1 MGMTRY
7 PRGVLC
13 ERARSWAAL
22 APDGELSELERKLL
36 DSHLT
41 RCGACS
47 HFAVQVAALADELQA
62 ASLQPLPRPVAL
74 PVWHRR
80 RAFASMRAV
89 GAAAAVAVM
98 ALGIASRSPL
108 SNGDRESIQLPRV
121 VDFSGGD
128 QAEIRTL
135 RNQRSEALA
144 VARATKN
151 RPAPAPGQPPG
162 LSQSFGRLRA
172 HFAALRVALPTVRF
186 LSRETRVRH
195 G

>member
-1 MGMTRY
+1 MGMTRF

-36 DSHLT
+36 DSHLV
-41 RCGACS
+41 RCGPCGE
-47 HFAVQVAALADELQA
+47 FALEVAALAAELRE

-80 RAFASMRAV
+80 RAWAGVRTV

-98 ALGIASRSPL
+98 ALGLASHAPL
-108 SNGDRESIQLPRV
+108 STGDRESVNLPRV

-128 QAEIRTL
+128 QAEISRLTS
-135 RNQRSEALA
+135 QRREAIA
-144 VARATKN
+144 VAKAVKN
-151 RPAPAPGQPPG
+151 RPARRLENQPA
-162 LSQSFGRLRA
+162 
-172 HFAALRVALPTVRF
+172 
-186 LSRETRVRH
+186 
-195 G
+195 

>member
-1 MGMTRY
+1 MGMTRF

-36 DSHLT
+36 DAHVA
-41 RCGACS
+41 RCSACS
-47 HFAVQVAALADELQA
+47 SFAVEVAILAAELRT
-62 ASLQPLPRPVAL
+62 ASLEPLPRPVTL
-74 PVWHRR
+74 PIWHRR
-80 RAFASMRAV
+80 RAYAGMRSV

-128 QAEIRTL
+128 QAEIQKL
-135 RNQRSEALA
+135 RSQRSEAIA
-144 VARATKN
+144 VARATRN
-151 RPAPAPGQPPG
+151 RPARHVGNLPA
-162 LSQSFGRLRA
+162 
-172 HFAALRVALPTVRF
+172 
-186 LSRETRVRH
+186 
-195 G
+195 

>member
-1 MGMTRY
+1 MSTY

-22 APDGELSELERKLL
+22 APDGELAELERKLL
-36 DSHLT
+36 GAHLA

-47 HFAVQVAALADELQA
+47 LFAAEIATIAAELRDA
-62 ASLQPLPRPVAL
+62 ELQPLPRPITL

-80 RAFASMRAV
+80 RAYTSIRAV

-108 SNGDRESIQLPRV
+108 SNGDRHSIQLPRV

-128 QAEIRTL
+128 QAEIQRL
-135 RNQRSEALA
+135 RNQRSDAIA
-144 VARATKN
+144 VARATRN
-151 RPAPAPGQPPG
+151 RPARRLVNQPA
-162 LSQSFGRLRA
+162 
-172 HFAALRVALPTVRF
+172 
-186 LSRETRVRH
+186 
-195 G
+195 